1 MLSCQENLAFKQI
14 VFDYQLNPSKEPM
27 SDARKRW
34 QHRFILYLVCKQER
48 EADIHNRKV
57 AAKVDIL
64 DLSQNN
70 SERMEKSS

>member
-27 SDARKRW
+27 SDARKR
-34 QHRFILYLVCKQER
+34 CNQER